1 MTSQVEAEGVAV
13 RSAPDGGEPTCT
25 AGREP
30 ACKAGGPVG
39 YAVTH
44 VARLHRMV
52 GGKVLRGLGLYP
64 GQEFVMLHLWKS
76 GPLRQSDLIKY
87 AELDPS
93 TVTKMLQRLEQAG
106 HVRRRPDPADRRAV
120 LVEATEQSCALR
132 VAVEQSLNTLE
143 ERMLT
148 GLDEGERAELLR
160 LLNKAERN
168 LCQEAA
174 DCDGAE

>member
-13 RSAPDGGEPTCT
+13 QNAPDG
-25 AGREP
+25 AGQACDGGGEP

-39 YAVTH
+39 YAVSH

-52 GGKVLRGLGLYP
+52 GGKVLRSLGLYP

-76 GPLRQSDLIKY
+76 GPLRQSDLIRF

-132 VAVEQSLNTLE
+132 LAVEQSLNTLE

-148 GLDEGERAELLR
+148 GLDDGERTELLR

-168 LCQEAA
+168 LCAEAA
-174 DCDGAE
+174 ECDEAG